1 MPTTHRLKI
10 GLSACFSH
18 ADPARSLFTGKTLQ
32 YVEQTI
38 AHWLMSSGAMVVM
51 VPCPTGS
58 TQRGD
63 VTYAHYAQWLDGL
76 VLHGGAD
83 VWPGSYGEAP
93 LDERWCGDHV
103 RDDYDKALV
112 AAFESVGKP
121 VFGVCRGLQLL
132 NVAFGGTLYQD
143 INTQVADSLTHRDPA
158 TYDLNFHSVD
168 IVPGTRLSMLYPG
181 VERVRVNSIHHQAIK
196 GLSPEF
202 VAEAFSTSDGI
213 VEAIRR
219 KDASKSY
226 IAALQWHPEFHQPG
240 SNTIDDTPVLKDF
253 LDAVAAAKTF
263 NAQRLGDSAKPMA
276 SKQAS
281 KTPLAQ

>member
-1 MPTTHRLKI
+1 MPTSHRLKI

-63 VTYAHYAQWLDGL
+63 VTYTHYAQWLDGL

-93 LDERWCGDHV
+93 LDERWCGDHL

-112 AAFESVGKP
+112 AAFEAVGKP

-143 INTQVADSLTHRDPA
+143 IHTQVADALTHRDPA

-168 IVPGTRLSMLYPG
+168 IVPGTRLSTLYPG
-181 VERVRVNSIHHQAIK
+181 VERVRVNSIHHQAVK
-196 GLSPEF
+196 DLSPEF
-202 VAEAFSTSDGI
+202 VAEAFSSSDGI

-253 LDAVAAAKTF
+253 LDAVAAAKARP
-263 NAQRLGDSAKPMA
+263 AQPLGSAA
-276 SKQAS
+276 L
-281 KTPLAQ
+281 PLTAK